1 MFKIKNSSEQG
12 AKLMHC
18 FRKTSACV
26 INLLLLVIVKQMQYF

>member
-12 AKLMHC
+12 AKLMLC
-18 FRKTSACV
+18 KTSACV